1 LSVFGFRGAGCLILW
16 RGGPFGS
23 WFFWRGKFRE
33 ISCFGLASV
42 ATTLWPSHGSEITRD
57 LSNVY
62 FAKKNTFANI
72 IWFHTGSVKSFL
84 GFLIVKKVSD
94 HFLS

>member
-1 LSVFGFRGAGCLILW
+1 MVSEEPDVSFYGEVDPLGHASSGEGNLE
-16 RGGPFGS
+16 
-23 WFFWRGKFRE
+23 KFHV
-33 ISCFGLASV
+33 FGLASV

-62 FAKKNTFANI
+62 FAKKKTFAKI
-72 IWFHTGSVKSFL
+72 IWFHTGSVNSFL
-84 GFLIVKKVSD
+84 GFLIVKNVSD

>member
-1 LSVFGFRGAGCLILW
+1 LVSEEPDVSFYGEGDPLGH
-16 RGGPFGS
+16 GS
-23 WFFWRGKFRE
+23 SGGKFRE
-33 ISCFGLASV
+33 IACFGLASV

>member
-1 LSVFGFRGAGCLILW
+1 MVSEEPDVSFYGEGDPLGHGSFGEGNLE
-16 RGGPFGS
+16 
-23 WFFWRGKFRE
+23 KFHVL
-33 ISCFGLASV
+33 GLASV

-72 IWFHTGSVKSFL
+72 IFFHTGSVNSFL
-84 GFLIVKKVSD
+84 RFSYR
-94 HFLS
+94 